1 MFKYHEE
8 GMNYAIETFGLTKRF
23 ARTKRFIDLLRPLRR
38 GEMTAIEDV
47 NLKIR
52 KGELFGV
59 LGPNGAGK
67 TTLIKMLCTLIL
79 PTSGTASVNGYD
91 IVDEGDEVRA
101 SIGLV
106 TGEERSFYWRLSGR
120 QNLKFFASLHGFSS
134 SDAHR
139 TVDELLDIVDMT
151 DKADDRFHNYSTGMK
166 QRMAIARGL
175 LNDPDMLFMDEPTK
189 SLDPDAARHLQEFIK
204 RLVKDQKKTVFL
216 STHHLDEAEHLCDR
230 IAIIDR
236 AKVRTCGSL
245 SEIRGRMGNE
255 VAYVLEVRRFSDEIQ
270 DKLLNLDGVI
280 DLSTRVRSDVSSLK
294 IRLSGGKIVLPQIID
309 AIVNG
314 GGRIQRCEIDETSL
328 DSVFAQIIDGGYDK
342 R

>member
-1 MFKYHEE
+1 ME
-8 GMNYAIETFGLTKRF
+8 YAIETFGLTKRF
-23 ARTKRFIDLLRPLRR
+23 ARTKSFIDLLHPLRR
-38 GEMTAIEDV
+38 KEITAIDDV
-47 NLKIR
+47 NIKIK

-91 IVDEGDEVRA
+91 IIEEEDDVRA

-120 QNLKFFASLHGFSS
+120 QNLEFFASLHGFSY

-139 TVDELLDIVDMT
+139 KVEELLGIVDMV

-175 LNDPDMLFMDEPTK
+175 LNDPDMLLMDEPTK

-204 RLVKDQKKTVFL
+204 QLVKDQKKTVFL

-230 IAIIDR
+230 IVIIDR

-245 SEIRGRMGNE
+245 SEIKKTGNE
-255 VAYVLEVRRFSDEIQ
+255 VIYILEVRRFSDEML
-270 DKLLNLDGVI
+270 DRLSGLNGVI
-280 DLSTRVRSDVSSLK
+280 DVSMHARSDVSSLE
-294 IRLSGGKIVLPQIID
+294 IRLSDGEIVLPQIIET
-309 AIVNG
+309 IVEG
-314 GGRIQRCEIDETSL
+314 GGRIQACKMDEISL
-328 DSVFAQIIDGGYDK
+328 DSVFARIVDGGEDTG
-342 R
+342 

>member
-1 MFKYHEE
+1 MR
-8 GMNYAIETFGLTKRF
+8 YAIETFGLTKRF
-23 ARTKRFIDLLRPLRR
+23 ARTKGFIDLLHPLRR
-38 GEMTAIEDV
+38 KEITAIEDV
-47 NLKIR
+47 NLKIK

-79 PTSGTASVNGYD
+79 PTCGTASVNGYN
-91 IVDEGDEVRA
+91 IVDEDDEVRA

-120 QNLKFFASLHGFSS
+120 KNLEFFASLHGFSS

-139 TVDELLDIVDMT
+139 KVDELLDIVDMV

-175 LNDPDMLFMDEPTK
+175 LNDPDILFMDEPTK

-230 IAIIDR
+230 IVIIDR
-236 AKVRTCGSL
+236 TKVRTCGSL
-245 SEIRGRMGNE
+245 SEIREKIGNE
-255 VAYVLEVRRFSDEIQ
+255 IVYILEVRRFSDEML
-270 DKLLNLDGVI
+270 DKLSDLDGVI
-280 DLSTRVRSDVSSLK
+280 DVSMHVRSDVSSLE
-294 IRLSGGKIVLPQIID
+294 IRLSDGEVVLPQIID
-309 AIVNG
+309 AIVAG
-314 GGRIQRCEIDETSL
+314 GGRIQACKIDEISL
-328 DSVFAQIIDGGYDK
+328 DSVFARIIDGGEDK
-342 R
+342 K

>member
-1 MFKYHEE
+1 MS
-8 GMNYAIETFGLTKRF
+8 YAIETFDLTKRF
-23 ARTKRFIDLLRPLRR
+23 ARTKGFMDLLHPLRR
-38 GEMTAIEDV
+38 KEITAIEDV
-47 NLKIR
+47 NLKIK

-120 QNLKFFASLHGFSS
+120 QNLEFFASLHGFSS

-139 TVDELLDIVDMT
+139 KVDELLDIVDMV

-175 LNDPDMLFMDEPTK
+175 LNDPDILFMDEPTK
-189 SLDPDAARHLQEFIK
+189 SLDPDAARRLQEFIK

-230 IAIIDR
+230 IVIIDR

-245 SEIRGRMGNE
+245 SEIREKVGNE
-255 VAYVLEVRRFSDEIQ
+255 IMYILEVRRFSDEML
-270 DKLLNLDGVI
+270 DKLSNLDGVI
-280 DLSTRVRSDVSSLK
+280 DVSAYARSDISSLK
-294 IRLSGGKIVLPQIID
+294 IRLSDSEIVLPQIIET
-309 AIVNG
+309 IGEG
-314 GGRIQRCEIDETSL
+314 GGRIQRCEIDEISL
-328 DSVFAQIIDGGYDK
+328 DSVFARIIDGGEDK
-342 R
+342 I

>member
-1 MFKYHEE
+1 
-8 GMNYAIETFGLTKRF
+8 MNYAIETFGLTKRF
-23 ARTKRFIDLLRPLRR
+23 ARTKGFIDLIHPLRR
-38 GEMTAIEDV
+38 KEITAIEDV
-47 NLKIR
+47 NLKIK

-91 IVDEGDEVRA
+91 IVDEGDKVRA

-120 QNLKFFASLHGFSS
+120 QNLMFFASLHGFSS

-139 TVDELLDIVDMT
+139 KVDELLDIVDMT
-151 DKADDRFHNYSTGMK
+151 DKADDRFHNYSTGIK

-189 SLDPDAARHLQEFIK
+189 SLDPDAARHLQEFSR
-204 RLVKDQKKTVFL
+204 RLAKDQKKTVFL

-230 IAIIDR
+230 IMIIDR

-245 SEIRGRMGNE
+245 SEIREKMGDE
-255 VAYVLEVRRFSDEIQ
+255 VGYILEVRRLSDEMQ
-270 DKLLNLDGVI
+270 DKLSNMDGVI
-280 DLSTRVRSDVSSLK
+280 DLSTHVRHDVSSLE
-294 IRLSGGKIVLPQIID
+294 IRLSDGETVLPQIID
-309 AIVNG
+309 AIVEG
-314 GGRIQRCEIDETSL
+314 GGRIQRCEIDEISL
-328 DSVFAQIIDGGYDK
+328 DSVFARIIDGGDDK

>member
-1 MFKYHEE
+1 MS
-8 GMNYAIETFGLTKRF
+8 YAIETFGLTKRF
-23 ARTKRFIDLLRPLRR
+23 ARTKGFIDLLHPLRR
-38 GEMTAIEDV
+38 TEITAIEDV
-47 NLKIR
+47 NLKIK

-91 IVDEGDEVRA
+91 IVDGADDVRA
-101 SIGLV
+101 SLGLV

-120 QNLKFFASLHGFSS
+120 QNLEFFASLHGFSS

-139 TVDELLDIVDMT
+139 KVDELLDIVDMV

-175 LNDPDMLFMDEPTK
+175 LNDPDILFMDEPTK
-189 SLDPDAARHLQEFIK
+189 SLDPDAARRLQEFIK

-230 IAIIDR
+230 IVIIDR
-236 AKVRTCGSL
+236 AKVMTCGSL
-245 SEIRGRMGNE
+245 SEIREKVGDEIM
-255 VAYVLEVRRFSDEIQ
+255 YILEVRRFSDKML
-270 DKLLNLDGVI
+270 DKLSNLDGVI
-280 DLSTRVRSDVSSLK
+280 DVSTYARSDISSLK
-294 IRLSGGKIVLPQIID
+294 IRLSDSEIVLPQIID
-309 AIVNG
+309 AIVEG
-314 GGRIQRCEIDETSL
+314 GGKIQRCEIDEISL
-328 DSVFAQIIDGGYDK
+328 DSVFARIIGGGEDK
-342 R
+342 I